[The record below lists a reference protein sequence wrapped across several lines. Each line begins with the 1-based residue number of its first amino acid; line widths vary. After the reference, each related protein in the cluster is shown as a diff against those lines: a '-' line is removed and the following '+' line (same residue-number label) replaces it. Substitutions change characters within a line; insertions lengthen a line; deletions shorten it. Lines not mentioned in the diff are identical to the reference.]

1 MNLSV
6 QAMPTIIAYHNG
18 KEHSRVRGANQSM
31 ITANV
36 EALSKL

>member
-18 KEHSRVRGANQSM
+18 KEHSRVRGADKAK
-31 ITANV
+31 ITQNV